1 MGHIDSRMTLQYT
14 RELNLLYVEDDLE
27 LQAQTKELLDALF
40 KNVVVKENGKTAL
53 EVFEKESFEIIITD
67 IRMPVMDGIELIKRV
82 KAINPM
88 QCIIVTSAYNDT
100 DDLMTFIN
108 LGIKQF
114 IHKPIQIDNILEVLY
129 MSAKMIVNE
138 RMIESY
144 RKELEKSNIELKNK
158 NDELQSLIRIL
169 DAKIRQLSQENN
181 QKSAHIDTTNL
192 MMSDEHLTELKE
204 LESDISGASVLIS
217 LSKRLSLSNIHALG
231 NLFIAYSEVLKSYD
245 GFSALQNEIEILGM
259 TLNNAPQNFITQVEK
274 ISTLLESFI
283 YVLRMWRKFLL
294 QQEFKKALDLHASMI
309 NDITTIIAII
319 SGTADEIESEM
330 EFF

>member
-1 MGHIDSRMTLQYT
+1 MGHIDLQMTLQYT
-14 RELNLLYVEDDLE
+14 RELNLLYVEDDKE

-53 EVFEKESFEIIITD
+53 EVFEKESFEIVITD

-169 DAKIRQLSQENN
+169 DAKIWQLSQEKN
-181 QKSAHIDTTNL
+181 QKSAHIDTANL

-217 LSKRLSLSNIHALG
+217 LSKRLSLSNIHVLG

-245 GFSALQNEIEILGM
+245 GFSALQSEIEILGM
-259 TLNNAPQNFITQVEK
+259 TLNNAPQNFITRVEK
-274 ISTLLESFI
+274 ISTLLKSFI

-294 QQEFKKALDLHASMI
+294 HQEFKKALDLHASMI

-319 SGTADEIESEM
+319 SGTADKIESEM
-330 EFF
+330 ELF